1 MRRGWL
7 LLTVALILGGV
18 GYWWLVWRSPQT
30 PSGAALW
37 KTEPVRRG
45 DLRPEI
51 TSTGTVVA
59 AKSTVLLWQASG
71 RVAFITALGKQV
83 EREEVIA
90 RLAKDSWPQALVS
103 AQAQL
108 VDLRQQLERLQMVG
122 EAQAWQ
128 QLAEARYQEDRARK
142 NLESIYDRI
151 ADGENISDITVERYE
166 SAKALATAQRE
177 YAEKVYEAWQQGEA
191 PELQSLQA
199 QIAALEALLR
209 TAQLTAPFTGTVT
222 WVYTPE
228 DTMVQPGMQ
237 ALRLDDLRTLYV
249 EADINEFDAAQVQE
263 GQEASFSFDGIPY
276 TLFHGVV
283 EEVALV
289 GTVDPQSGLIQF
301 RVRIRMTDPDER
313 IKPGMTAAVTIYG
326 DVQTDVLL
334 VPSRAIRVVEGQPTV
349 YVLRDEV
356 PTPVPVKL
364 GLSSEA
370 YTQVLEGDLK
380 EGDLVVL
387 NPPTPSAFGP

>member
-7 LLTVALILGGV
+7 LLTVVLILGGL
-18 GYWWLVWRSPQT
+18 GYWWFVQRPPASGTGTDLWR
-30 PSGAALW
+30 
-37 KTEPVRRG
+37 TEPVRRG

-51 TSTGTVVA
+51 TSTGTVTA

-71 RVAFITALGKQV
+71 RVAFIAPLGQQV
-83 EREEVIA
+83 SQGDVIA
-90 RLAKDSWPQALVS
+90 RLAEDSWPQALVS

-108 VDLRQQLERLQMVG
+108 IDLRQRLERLQVVG

-142 NLESIYDRI
+142 NLESIYDRL

-177 YAEKVYEAWQQGEA
+177 YAEKVYQAWKQGEA
-191 PELQSLQA
+191 QEIQSLKA

-222 WVYTPE
+222 WIYTPE
-228 DTMVQPGMQ
+228 NTLVQPGMQ
-237 ALRLDDLRTLYV
+237 ALRLDDLHTLYV

-263 GQEASFSFDGIPY
+263 GQEATFSFDGLPY

-326 DVQTDVLL
+326 DVQQEVLL

-349 YVLRDEV
+349 YILQGDT

-370 YTQVLEGDLK
+370 YTQVIEGDLQ

-387 NPPTPSAFGP
+387 NPPTQFTFGP